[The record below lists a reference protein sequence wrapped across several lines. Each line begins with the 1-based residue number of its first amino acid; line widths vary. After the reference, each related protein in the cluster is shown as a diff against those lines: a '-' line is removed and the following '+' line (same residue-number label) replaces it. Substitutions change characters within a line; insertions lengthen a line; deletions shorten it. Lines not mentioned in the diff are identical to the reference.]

1 MIKNIKSISLLLFV
15 LFSILNISVL
25 ANPATHSYW
34 NIQRKGANI
43 FNQQMTSEIWYEAT
57 NANIKIV
64 RLAPDKWHGKERDF
78 LIGNADHYTGLVME
92 DLIQLKKVLADADK
106 NGVKVVL
113 TMLNLPG
120 NRWKQLNNN
129 RDDSRL
135 WRDER
140 YQQQAIQFWQ
150 DLAQELKGN
159 PAIVGYNI
167 INEPHPEVAFGYKD
181 FTTQNFQ
188 KFAEKVSGTQTDL
201 TLFYQKMVDAVR
213 KVDPATP
220 IVLDIGMYA
229 DPRSFSYFKPVRG
242 ENILYAFHMYEPY
255 RYTNKKLNSGKY
267 VYPGKMIIG
276 ANNKVVYMD
285 KNKLQSTY
293 FQPVIDWQRKYHIPS
308 SRIFA
313 EEFGG
318 NRSTKGLDNYFHDL
332 ISIFNKQGWH
342 WAFYSFREDAWDG
355 MDYELGS
362 KPLGVKYWDAIARG
376 EKPKVTRV
384 PNPVWKIIKQGLSD

>member
-1 MIKNIKSISLLLFV
+1 MKKILFLLLC
-15 LFSILNISVL
+15 LISVS
-25 ANPATHSYW
+25 ANSVNNSYW
-34 NIQRKGANI
+34 DIQRKGANI
-43 FNQQMTSEIWYEAT
+43 FNQHMSSEIWNEAA
-57 NANIKIV
+57 NANIKII
-64 RLAPDKWHGKERDF
+64 RLAPDKWRGKERDF
-78 LIGNADHYTGLVME
+78 LIGNADHYTGLVAE
-92 DLIQLKKVLADADK
+92 DLIQLKKVLAAADK

-120 NRWKQLNNN
+120 DRWKQLNNN

-150 DLAQELKGN
+150 DLAKELKGN

-181 FTTQNFQ
+181 FTTQNYQ
-188 KFAEKVSGTQTDL
+188 KFSEKVSGTPADL
-201 TLFYQKMVDAVR
+201 TRFYQKMVDAVR
-213 KVDPATP
+213 KVDPTTP
-220 IVLDIGMYA
+220 IILDIGMYA

-255 RYTNKKLNSGKY
+255 DYTNKKLNDGKY
-267 VYPGKMIIG
+267 IYPGKMVMG
-276 ANNKVVYMD
+276 ANHKIVYMD
-285 KNKLQSTY
+285 KGKLQSTY
-293 FQPVIDWQRKYHIPS
+293 FQSVIDWQKQYHIPA

-332 ISIFNKQGWH
+332 ISVFNEHGWH

-362 KPLGVKYWDAIARG
+362 KPLGAKYWDAIAKG
-376 EKPKVTRV
+376 EHPEVTRV
-384 PNPVWKIIKQGLSD
+384 PNPVWKTIKQGLNAKMAS

>member
-1 MIKNIKSISLLLFV
+1 
-15 LFSILNISVL
+15 
-25 ANPATHSYW
+25 
-34 NIQRKGANI
+34 
-43 FNQQMTSEIWYEAT
+43 MTSEIWHEAA
-57 NANIKIV
+57 NANIKII
-64 RLAPDKWHGKERDF
+64 RLAPDKWHGKQRDF
-78 LIGNADHYTGLVME
+78 LIGNADHYTGLVAE
-92 DLIQLKKVLADADK
+92 DLIQLKKVLADADN

-140 YQQQAIQFWQ
+140 FQQQAIQFWK

-167 INEPHPEVAFGYKD
+167 INEPHPEVVFGYKD
-181 FTTQNFQ
+181 FTTQNFK
-188 KFAEKVSGTQTDL
+188 KFSEKVSGTHADL
-201 TLFYQKMVDAVR
+201 TRFYQKMVDAVR

-220 IVLDIGMYA
+220 IVLDVGMYA

-255 RYTNKKLNSGKY
+255 HYTNKKLNDGKY
-267 VYPGKMIIG
+267 VYPGNMIIG
-276 ANNKVVYMD
+276 LNHKIVYMD

-308 SRIFA
+308 SQIFA
-313 EEFGG
+313 GEFGG

-332 ISIFNKQGWH
+332 ISIFNEQEWH

-362 KPLGVKYWDAIARG
+362 KPLGAKYWDAIAKG
-376 EKPKVTRV
+376 EHPKVTRV
-384 PNPVWKIIKQGLSD
+384 PNSVWTTIKQGLSDEVR